1 MRSDQIVHTVESH
14 TEGMPTRVVVG
25 GVGPLPGATMA
36 ERRRYAGEHLDGL
49 RNFLVREPRGHAA
62 MVAAL
67 LQPPTVAEADVGVL
81 YLERAGC
88 VPLCGH
94 GSIGVATVLVE
105 TGMVEVTEP
114 TTTVRLDT
122 PAGLVV
128 AEVAVT
134 GGAARSVTIDSVP
147 SFVLEPDRQV
157 KVAGVGAVRCD
168 IVYGGNIFAIAELA
182 DLGIPFERA
191 ASQRIIEAGLAIMA
205 EVNASG
211 RPVHPGD
218 PAITGCDHVYLAAP
232 GGTSHRSRHAMVI
245 SPGVLD
251 RSPCGTGTGAR
262 MAQLHARGE
271 LEIGAE
277 FHNESIIGTGFRGSV
292 VAECRIG
299 GHVAV
304 LPRITGRA
312 WLTGTAQ
319 YFRDPADPF
328 PAGFEL

>member
-1 MRSDQIVHTVESH
+1 MRTGKIVHTVESH

-25 GVGPLPGATMA
+25 GVGTIPGATMA
-36 ERRRYAGEHLDGL
+36 ERRRYVTGHLDDL
-49 RNFLVREPRGHAA
+49 RNLLVREPRGHAA
-62 MVAAL
+62 MVAAI
-67 LQPPTVAEADVGVL
+67 LQPPTLPDADVGVL

-88 VPLCGH
+88 LPLCGH

-114 TTTVRLDT
+114 VTTVRLDT

-134 GGAARSVTIDSVP
+134 GGAAQSVTIDSVP
-147 SFVLEPDRQV
+147 SFVLEADREV
-157 KVAGVGAVRCD
+157 KVAGAGAVRCD
-168 IVYGGNIFAIAELA
+168 IGYGGNIFAIVELA
-182 DLGIPFERA
+182 DLGIPFEHA
-191 ASQRIIEAGLAIMA
+191 ARQRIIDAGVSIMD
-205 EVNASG
+205 EINATG
-211 RPVHPGD
+211 APVHPED
-218 PAITGCDHVYLAAP
+218 PDVVGCDHVYLAAP
-232 GGTSHRSRHAMVI
+232 GGTAGRSRHAMVI

-271 LEIGAE
+271 LAIGQE
-277 FHNESIIGTGFRGSV
+277 FRNVSFLGTQFVGSL
-292 VAECRIG
+292 VAERRIG
-299 GHVAV
+299 DRVAV

-319 YFRDPADPF
+319 FFRDPADPF